1 MHGEAGVEAAE
12 RISTA
17 LFSNQLASLEAEDL
31 AQLAMD
37 GLPSSQLTKD
47 SNLIDVLVESGL
59 AITPRGEVTVGQARK
74 LIKSNA
80 VSVDGVKVSDQ
91 EFVLKKADA
100 LHGRFHVVQKG
111 KKNHHMIVMD

>member
-1 MHGEAGVEAAE
+1 
-12 RISTA
+12 
-17 LFSNQLASLEAEDL
+17 
-31 AQLAMD
+31 
-37 GLPSSQLTKD
+37 
-47 SNLIDVLVESGL
+47 
-59 AITPRGEVTVGQARK
+59 VTVGQARK

-91 EFVLKKADA
+91 EFILKKADA